1 MISGAERI
9 YKKLQEAYPN
19 GMATISDLSRNTT
32 DQKDFIVCNHRA
44 FNFDLV
50 NNIGLNGSKP
60 RKEKT
65 PDALFSKGQRLFFVE
80 FKEGSCDKNEIRQ
93 KIYEGITALYHFSMQ
108 NNIMN
113 RGEFMEIEIGY
124 VVINR
129 YYPKGSPGSEIL
141 ETLERSLDF
150 FCLKNIEGFIVAKTD
165 VKFTKKSIFE
175 FLKLVTGGIVNE
187 IEYVG
192 GNGVREK
199 ICA

>member
-80 FKEGSCDKNEIRQ
+80 FKEGQQTDEKALIIWCRERLAGYKVPSEVRILKTLPRNPTG
-93 KIYEGITALYHFSMQ
+93 KIMRRELKKLLAAA
-108 NNIMN
+108 
-113 RGEFMEIEIGY
+113 
-124 VVINR
+124 
-129 YYPKGSPGSEIL
+129 PSP
-141 ETLERSLDF
+141 
-150 FCLKNIEGFIVAKTD
+150 
-165 VKFTKKSIFE
+165 
-175 FLKLVTGGIVNE
+175 
-187 IEYVG
+187 
-192 GNGVREK
+192 
-199 ICA
+199 